1 MANNK
6 IKLSDGTVLID
17 LTNDTVDASKLK
29 LGETAHDKT
38 GAIINGSL
46 EFVDVYSGQGE
57 PSSSLGS
64 DGDLYLVI
72 S

>member
-6 IKLSDGTVLID
+6 VKLSDGTVLID

-29 LGETAHDKT
+29 VGETAHDKS
-38 GAIINGSL
+38 GEIIEGQLS
-46 EFVDVYSGQGE
+46 FVNVYSGSGE

-64 DGDLYLVI
+64 NGDLYLEV
-72 S
+72 